1 MYKLVPWSADLDLTD
16 FYARAKARGFDN
28 NASESAL
35 VHCFRN
41 EPRSQVWILYQDDI
55 AVGSVAAHSL
65 NILGTNAYR
74 ICART
79 CTFAEARPSHALIT
93 VNRLI
98 KQHQNLTAQFF
109 IPACIEWCGA
119 DADMYISSH
128 PSEVGTQRMVH
139 NVYCPTLVKTGTLE
153 RTCELEYRGHLQTF
167 WKLNV
172 PVFLEQL
179 NRYPRWN

>member
-1 MYKLVPWSADLDLTD
+1 MYKLVPWSATLDLSE
-16 FYARAKARGFDN
+16 FYTRATERGFVN
-28 NASESAL
+28 NASQKAMID
-35 VHCFRN
+35 CFAK
-41 EPRSQVWILYQDDI
+41 EERSQVWILYQGEK

-65 NILGTNAYR
+65 PELGANAYR

-79 CTFAEARPSHALIT
+79 CTLAEARLSHALIT
-93 VNRLI
+93 INRLI

-109 IPACIEWCGA
+109 IPACIEWCGE

-139 NVYCPTLVKTGTLE
+139 NIYCPTLVKTGTLE

-179 NRYPRWN
+179 NSNPRWN